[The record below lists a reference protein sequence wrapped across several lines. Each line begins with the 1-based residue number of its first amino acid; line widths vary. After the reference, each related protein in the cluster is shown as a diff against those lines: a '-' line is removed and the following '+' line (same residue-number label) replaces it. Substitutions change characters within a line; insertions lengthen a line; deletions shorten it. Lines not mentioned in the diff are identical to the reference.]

1 MGRKS
6 ALDFGTGTLGTGV
19 INAVFHCVGTTA
31 LDREALKSI
40 AKGSAMMGAAFVS
53 SQWGMPSLP
62 GEVGLSASKAKR
74 TLKGVIKKRKFAAGK
89 QDNFIEGG
97 M

>member
-31 LDREALKSI
+31 LDREAMKSI
-40 AKGSAMMGAAFVS
+40 ARGYAMIGAAFFS
-53 SQWGMPSLP
+53 NQWGRLCHHYP
-62 GEVGLSASKAKR
+62 GRLV
-74 TLKGVIKKRKFAAGK
+74 
-89 QDNFIEGG
+89 
-97 M
+97 

>member
-1 MGRKS
+1 
-6 ALDFGTGTLGTGV
+6 
-19 INAVFHCVGTTA
+19 
-31 LDREALKSI
+31 
-40 AKGSAMMGAAFVS
+40 MMGAAFFS

-74 TLKGVIKKRKFAAGK
+74 TLKGVIKKRESAAGK

>member
-31 LDREALKSI
+31 LDSEALKSI
-40 AKGSAMMGAAFVS
+40 ARGSAMMGAAFFS
-53 SQWGMPSLP
+53 SQWGIPSLP
-62 GEVGLSASKAKR
+62 GEVGFSASKAKK
-74 TLKGVIKKRKFAAGK
+74 TLKGVIEKRESAALLL
-89 QDNFIEGG
+89 
-97 M
+97 